1 MLIGEYKHKLDAKK
15 RLSIP
20 SKFRKELG
28 ERAVLSKGL
37 DGCLF
42 LFSVA
47 NWEEFVHKLGELKL
61 GQQESRNFS
70 RHFLTGAVEV
80 DLDVL
85 GRILVPD
92 YLKKTAD
99 LKKKAVITGVLNRIE
114 IWDEERWE
122 TMKAGIEKNSDGIA
136 QKLGDL
142 GII

>member
-99 LKKKAVITGVLNRIE
+99 LKKTAIITGVLNRIE

>member
-1 MLIGEYKHKLDAKK
+1 MFIGEYKHTIDPKK
-15 RLSIP
+15 RLAIP

-99 LKKKAVITGVLNRIE
+99 LKKTAIITGVLNRIE

>member
-1 MLIGEYKHKLDAKK
+1 MLIGEYKHIIDAKK
-15 RLSIP
+15 RLSVP

-28 ERAVLSKGL
+28 DKAILSRGL

-42 LFSVA
+42 LFPVA
-47 NWEEFVHKLGELKL
+47 NWEEFIHKLGELKL
-61 GQQESRNFS
+61 GQQESRNFT

-80 DLDVL
+80 DIDAL

-92 YLKKTAD
+92 YLKKSAD
-99 LKKKAVITGVLNRIE
+99 LKKTVIITGVLNRIE
-114 IWDEERWE
+114 IWDEQRWE
-122 TMKAGIEKNSDGIA
+122 TMKMGIEKNSDSIA